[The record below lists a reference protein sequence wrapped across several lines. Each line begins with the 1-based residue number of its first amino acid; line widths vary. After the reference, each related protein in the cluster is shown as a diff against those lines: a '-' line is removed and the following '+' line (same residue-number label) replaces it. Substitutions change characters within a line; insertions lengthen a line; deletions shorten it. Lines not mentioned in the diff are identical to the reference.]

1 MCYESCD
8 IKKEKSMISPCCGRV
23 FHKKCVQKMALSAGE
38 QLSKCPLCGDEK
50 KKEFNKEVENI
61 GVYLPNKDPDWETDE
76 SFYQHNTN
84 QAVHRECNAKICYS
98 NKGTKYSVSIAAN
111 R

>member
-1 MCYESCD
+1 MCFAKKLIVLNYTD
-8 IKKEKSMISPCCGRV
+8 YAYFFIKIAKLHEICTTWHTTSQINYYN
-23 FHKKCVQKMALSAGE
+23 L
-38 QLSKCPLCGDEK
+38 
-50 KKEFNKEVENI
+50 
-61 GVYLPNKDPDWETDE
+61 KDDTVRLWETDE

-98 NKGTKYSVSIAAN
+98 NKGTKYSVSIPAN